1 MVRSGRPGGDCGCA
15 SGERAGVAGLATS
28 ALPLSGP
35 ASARDGER
43 AGPRARD
50 PRCSASRLWVW
61 GSCDF
66 AAERPWAEGC
76 RGNAGVPWGWEKEG
90 GAGAE
95 VRKGR
100 AGDAFVRGRLWGFLF
115 CPLKLAGDTEARRK
129 QEVAPPRFVVAP
141 RRHVVGLIARS
152 RAAEACSRDTSLP
165 RVDLH

>member
-43 AGPRARD
+43 AGSRSRD

-76 RGNAGVPWGWEKEG
+76 WRVRGYPEAG
-90 GAGAE
+90 
-95 VRKGR
+95 RKR
-100 AGDAFVRGRLWGFLF
+100 AG
-115 CPLKLAGDTEARRK
+115 
-129 QEVAPPRFVVAP
+129 Q
-141 RRHVVGLIARS
+141 GLR
-152 RAAEACSRDTSLP
+152 
-165 RVDLH
+165 